1 MRKPGAAS
9 ALLFALFTVAL
20 SGVALAHG
28 DLQSTEPADG
38 SHPADPPT
46 EVRITFT
53 EAPTGDSRFTVVDGC
68 DNDVLAGVSGEG
80 PNAVLE
86 IDGGSTG
93 AWTVRYR
100 VISSVDGHPSRG
112 KFGFLV
118 GRGPLNC
125 DGADPV
131 DDETPDS
138 DESVPPSGGGPT
150 SDDGDLPVVPVLVG
164 GVAIVAIALAVRMFA
179 GR

>member
-1 MRKPGAAS
+1 MKARIAF
-9 ALLFALFTVAL
+9 ALLFALISVVL
-20 SGVALAHG
+20 PGVALAHG
-28 DLQSTEPADG
+28 DIQSTEPADG
-38 SHPADPPT
+38 AHPVDPPT

-53 EAPTGDSRFTVVDGC
+53 EAPTGDSRFEVEDGC
-68 DNDVLAGVSGEG
+68 GNDVLAGVSGEG

-112 KFGFLV
+112 NFGFLV

-125 DGADPV
+125 DGTEP
-131 DDETPDS
+131 DDDQTPDGAGS
-138 DESVPPSGGGPT
+138 PPPGADGPG
-150 SDDGDLPVVPVLVG
+150 SDDGDFPVVPILLG
-164 GVAIVAIALAVRMFA
+164 GAAIVAIALAVRMFA

>member
-1 MRKPGAAS
+1 MKKVGAAV
-9 ALLFALFTVAL
+9 ALLFALSVVL

-28 DLQSTEPADG
+28 DIQSTDPEEG
-38 SHPADPPT
+38 SHPVDPPD

-53 EAPTGDSRFTVVDGC
+53 QAPTADSRFEVVDGC

-86 IDGGSTG
+86 IEGGSTG

-112 KFGFLV
+112 NFSFLV

-125 DGADPV
+125 DEP
-131 DDETPDS
+131 TPDVTEDVPPEAAPSPPS
-138 DESVPPSGGGPT
+138 DDPSGGTGF
-150 SDDGDLPVVPVLVG
+150 PVIPLLLG
-164 GVAIVAIALAVRMFA
+164 GAAVVAVAFAVRMFA
-179 GR
+179 SR